1 MPVCLPGVCRL
12 LSNGASIYPSRVL
25 VPLPCHAG
33 MNVAAKVR
41 QMSLKCSPVLPSE
54 VFRLGIINP
63 WKGLNVPS
71 CGCVAF
77 LHGKM
82 QCAASSIVV
91 RCIGNR
97 SALRWHMQRTVSGGT
112 PYRGFPGSTVCCPI
126 GRVVFSCIPL
136 SSALGKAL
144 SFPGIWTCKKKQRT
158 ARRVAVRCMGWL
170 MGIRRMLYAICAAMK
185 SFISL

>member
-77 LHGKM
+77 LCGKM
-82 QCAASSIVV
+82 QCAASPIAVH
-91 RCIGNR
+91 CIGHR
-97 SALRWHMQRTVSGGT
+97 SVLRWHMQRTASGGT

-126 GRVVFSCIPL
+126 GRVVFSRIPL
-136 SSALGKAL
+136 SSARGKAL
-144 SFPGIWTCKKKQRT
+144 SLPDVRACRKKQRT
-158 ARRVAVRCMGWL
+158 ARGVAVRCMGWL
-170 MGIRRMLYAICAAMK
+170 TGIRRMLYAICAAMK

>member
-82 QCAASSIVV
+82 Q
-91 RCIGNR
+91 
-97 SALRWHMQRTVSGGT
+97 RTVSGGT

-144 SFPGIWTCKKKQRT
+144 SFPGMWTCKKKQRT
-158 ARRVAVRCMGWL
+158 ARGVAVRCMGWL

>member
-82 QCAASSIVV
+82 QCAASSIAV

-97 SALRWHMQRTVSGGT
+97 SALRWHMRRTVSGGT

-136 SSALGKAL
+136 SSALGTCGLVKRSSAL
-144 SFPGIWTCKKKQRT
+144 RGVSQ
-158 ARRVAVRCMGWL
+158 
-170 MGIRRMLYAICAAMK
+170 CAAWVGLWASDGCFMP
-185 SFISL
+185 FVRQ

>member
-1 MPVCLPGVCRL
+1 M

-77 LHGKM
+77 LCGKM
-82 QCAASSIVV
+82 QCAASPIAVH
-91 RCIGNR
+91 CIGHR
-97 SALRWHMQRTVSGGT
+97 SVLRWHMQRTASGGT

-136 SSALGKAL
+136 SSARGKAL
-144 SFPGIWTCKKKQRT
+144 SLPDVRACRKKQR
-158 ARRVAVRCMGWL
+158 AADGVAARCMGWL
-170 MGIRRMLYAICAAMK
+170 TGIRRMLYAICAAMK

>member
-82 QCAASSIVV
+82 QCAASSIAVRASPALRCVV
-91 RCIGNR
+91 PLAVLSFPVFRFLLPWEKPCPFQACGLVKR
-97 SALRWHMQRTVSGGT
+97 SSALRGVS
-112 PYRGFPGSTVCCPI
+112 
-126 GRVVFSCIPL
+126 
-136 SSALGKAL
+136 
-144 SFPGIWTCKKKQRT
+144 Q
-158 ARRVAVRCMGWL
+158 
-170 MGIRRMLYAICAAMK
+170 CAAWVGLWASDGCFMP
-185 SFISL
+185 FVRQ

>member
-63 WKGLNVPS
+63 WNGLNVPS

-82 QCAASSIVV
+82 QCAASVIAARCDGTCSALSLEGHRIGASPALRCVV
-91 RCIGNR
+91 PLAVLSFPVFRFLLPWEKPCPFQACGLVKR
-97 SALRWHMQRTVSGGT
+97 SSALRGVS
-112 PYRGFPGSTVCCPI
+112 
-126 GRVVFSCIPL
+126 
-136 SSALGKAL
+136 
-144 SFPGIWTCKKKQRT
+144 Q
-158 ARRVAVRCMGWL
+158 
-170 MGIRRMLYAICAAMK
+170 CAAWVGLWTSDGCFMP
-185 SFISL
+185 FVRQ

>member
-82 QCAASSIVV
+82 QCAASSIAV
-91 RCIGNR
+91 RCIG
-97 SALRWHMQRTVSGGT
+97 H
-112 PYRGFPGSTVCCPI
+112 
-126 GRVVFSCIPL
+126 
-136 SSALGKAL
+136 
-144 SFPGIWTCKKKQRT
+144 RT
-158 ARRVAVRCMGWL
+158 ALHFLKQNPACYPPPHFL
-170 MGIRRMLYAICAAMK
+170 NPIRPFHGVLLPAGFALQTDNSPAERSEGK
-185 SFISL
+185 SRLSPSSCCQSLSE